1 MAQSASP
8 PVLAPRVPDAQA
20 KGDLTDY
27 AASAKAHATSKK
39 YMQDLF
45 PGQNKPLP
53 LLRDIE
59 VQERAKPSHSVP
71 QRHALEERVSAPT
84 IDNRLDP
91 RSLECLIMLDQSSV
105 SGIETSP
112 ASSASASARYQN
124 NARPAAAPVTRS
136 AKGSHRFKRPR
147 RSLLQLPQG
156 ILGHILA
163 YVFAEERAIS
173 ITPYQPQVTP
183 QRYRHRHG
191 AGTVDIRTFMMHP
204 ALLVCHQMRAMGL
217 NIVYRNN
224 LFVINLCEANRAA
237 HANERDSGKHWD
249 CWTAASPPPH
259 MVQTALTHASIL
271 RIELP
276 VPSAEPA
283 AVRGATKRKKD
294 SHEDKG
300 VVLESLRRLT
310 ALIIGSSPVSQPE
323 RTRAPSPAAPKALRR
338 KLSFRSVRRHDS
350 LEFVC
355 RGDSPPLFVR
365 EPLSSFEVVLVKPAL
380 TAPVH
385 SHTLEMVTM
394 CSAIPVSRTLA
405 YYLELDGLRKL
416 WAKRT
421 LGKWRGSEP
430 DGPRLLHGMH
440 MLPSSLVSRQP
451 SLRRTRS
458 SSTSVAP
465 TATATATGGS
475 PPSLP
480 SHRHLPVSLKEGSV
494 SVAGKFR
501 EMEHLYKIT
510 FLKSSTNKHSPSI
523 GEIQHITSDMRRGVH

>member
-1 MAQSASP
+1 
-8 PVLAPRVPDAQA
+8 
-20 KGDLTDY
+20 
-27 AASAKAHATSKK
+27 
-39 YMQDLF
+39 
-45 PGQNKPLP
+45 
-53 LLRDIE
+53 
-59 VQERAKPSHSVP
+59 
-71 QRHALEERVSAPT
+71 
-84 IDNRLDP
+84 
-91 RSLECLIMLDQSSV
+91 
-105 SGIETSP
+105 
-112 ASSASASARYQN
+112 
-124 NARPAAAPVTRS
+124 
-136 AKGSHRFKRPR
+136 
-147 RSLLQLPQG
+147 
-156 ILGHILA
+156 
-163 YVFAEERAIS
+163 
-173 ITPYQPQVTP
+173 
-183 QRYRHRHG
+183 
-191 AGTVDIRTFMMHP
+191 MHP

-440 MLPSSLVSRQP
+440 MLPSSLVSRYCYP
-451 SLRRTRS
+451 LNFSRLTKPARPPIAGPPPPRNRLPADFRPPTGSPR
-458 SSTSVAP
+458 STSSL
-465 TATATATGGS
+465 ATRQAR
-475 PPSLP
+475 
-480 SHRHLPVSLKEGSV
+480 SHE
-494 SVAGKFR
+494 
-501 EMEHLYKIT
+501 
-510 FLKSSTNKHSPSI
+510 
-523 GEIQHITSDMRRGVH
+523 